1 MLYPKEKIN
10 EFKGNL
16 KTSLQEWGNS
26 KIEALCGDNPRMKAA
41 SVYMK
46 RGLDNWLEMEDE
58 RINKMVDRS
67 LLFIADKNGGIDT
80 DMLIDDA
87 VEMFKGME
95 KQQMEL
101 GMFLLEYGK
110 GEVSVAI
117 PHNFMLD
124 MIFGDLGKIRLTADD
139 LLEMKE
145 LL

>member
-26 KIEALCGDNPRMKAA
+26 KIEALCGNNPRMKAA

-46 RGLDNWLEMEDE
+46 RGLNNWLEMEDE

-87 VEMFKGME
+87 VEMFKGMD

-124 MIFGDLGKIRLTADD
+124 MIFGDLGKVRLTAED
-139 LLEMKE
+139 LLELKE

>member
-1 MLYPKEKIN
+1 MLYPKEKLN

-26 KIEALCGDNPRMKAA
+26 KIEALCANNPRMKAA

>member
-26 KIEALCGDNPRMKAA
+26 KIEALCDEHPRMKSA
-41 SVYMK
+41 SVYLK
-46 RGLDNWLEMEDE
+46 RGLNNWLESKDE
-58 RINKMVDRS
+58 QINKLVDNS
-67 LLFIADKNGGIDT
+67 LIFVADKNGGIDT

-87 VEMFKGME
+87 ISMFKGMD
-95 KQQMEL
+95 KQQTEL
-101 GMFLLEYGK
+101 GMFLLEYGQ
-110 GEVSVAI
+110 GEVSLTI
-117 PHNFMLD
+117 PHNLMLD

>member
-1 MLYPKEKIN
+1 MLYPKEKLN

-26 KIEALCGDNPRMKAA
+26 KIEALCGNNPRMKAA

-46 RGLDNWLEMEDE
+46 RGLNNWLEMEDE

-87 VEMFKGME
+87 VEMFKGMD

-124 MIFGDLGKIRLTADD
+124 MIFGDLGKVRLTADD
-139 LLEMKE
+139 LLELKE

>member
-26 KIEALCGDNPRMKAA
+26 KIDALCGNNPRMKPA
-41 SVYMK
+41 SIYMK
-46 RGLDNWLEMEDE
+46 RGLNNWIEMEDE
-58 RINKMVDRS
+58 RINKVVDRS
-67 LLFIADKNGGIDT
+67 LLFISDKNGGIDT

-87 VEMFKGME
+87 VEIFKGMD

-110 GEVSVAI
+110 GEVSVSI

-124 MIFGDLGKIRLTADD
+124 MIFGDLGKVRLTADD
-139 LLEMKE
+139 LLELKE

>member
-1 MLYPKEKIN
+1 
-10 EFKGNL
+10 
-16 KTSLQEWGNS
+16 
-26 KIEALCGDNPRMKAA
+26 MKAA